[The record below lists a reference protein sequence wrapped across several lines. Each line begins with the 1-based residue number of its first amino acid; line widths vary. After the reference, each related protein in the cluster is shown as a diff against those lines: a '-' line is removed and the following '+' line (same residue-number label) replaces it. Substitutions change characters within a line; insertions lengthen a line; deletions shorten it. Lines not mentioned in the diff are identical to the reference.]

1 MAINRS
7 KIKIWI
13 EDADTLASALA
24 STDAITGE
32 IRNYNKSGGEKET
45 ESDPVFG
52 GYVDKEKPQS
62 QVELSFEVVPKL
74 GTDADRWDAMIYA
87 VDVANSGVY
96 TMASETSTQASD
108 KAVFIQGYDGT
119 NYKSWCFNNCNVT
132 VFDLEHAADD
142 NQTGNLSMKFSPTND
157 SGVSNFM
164 TAKSDITV
172 MPNWTAL
179 DNN

>member
-7 KIKIWI
+7 MVKIWV

-24 STDAITGE
+24 ATDVITGE
-32 IRNYNKSGGEKET
+32 IKNYNKTGGEKET

-62 QVELSFEVVPKL
+62 QIELALEIVPKL
-74 GTDADRWDAMIYA
+74 GTDADRWDAMTYA
-87 VDVANSGVY
+87 VDGTGVY
-96 TMASETSTQASD
+96 TSASETSTQPSD
-108 KAVFIQGYDGT
+108 KAVFIQSYDGT

-132 VFDLEHAADD
+132 MLDIEHAADD
-142 NQTGNLSMKFSPTND
+142 NQTGNLNMKFSPTND
-157 SGVSNFM
+157 SGVANFM
-164 TAKSDITV
+164 TLGTSMAS
-172 MPNWTAL
+172 MPDWTAL